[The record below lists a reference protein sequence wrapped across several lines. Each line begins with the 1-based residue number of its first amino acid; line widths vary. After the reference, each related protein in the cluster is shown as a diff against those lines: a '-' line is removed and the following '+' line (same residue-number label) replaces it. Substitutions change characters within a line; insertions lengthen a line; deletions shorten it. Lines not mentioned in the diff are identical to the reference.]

1 MPSNTRSGRSA
12 NSLNDTGSTSFSGT
26 KRSSSALGHSWRFKK
41 SKAVKIQTIP
51 KTVWLLDKPND
62 DVEISP
68 DGDCED
74 YSITDEMVLLKGE
87 FDLVSNQKEEDI
99 RRELEGI
106 FKRKYPCINM
116 YDFDFVKRDRHTIS
130 TPVVKEAHLWDFA
143 HVKHLCGNGRLYV
156 RLVTSRKDIEH
167 TEHKDSTLTASSE
180 DVVSP
185 ANSASVTTLEVDD
198 DEEDLPEFR
207 ANLLTTDEKVAR
219 IAAVFPGIPL
229 NVIRGA
235 FHAHGSIER
244 AVNALLS
251 YRSSE
256 REVEPAADSLS
267 ERNIA
272 DQKTEGTEINDGES
286 CPQVFERLRKK
297 MLPRGMREKSKVD
310 PDDQV
315 MDVYSYYKSP
325 DFDALAPISVYVKG
339 QPAVDAGGV
348 LRQVFGEVFALLC
361 NNEGI
366 KHIFTGEPY
375 RKVPVFSNELVV
387 NGFFEVLGKCFRTV
401 SCKVF
406 LGSLTYH
413 QQFTGTWQQGT
424 CKLP

>member
-1 MPSNTRSGRSA
+1 
-12 NSLNDTGSTSFSGT
+12 
-26 KRSSSALGHSWRFKK
+26 
-41 SKAVKIQTIP
+41 
-51 KTVWLLDKPND
+51 
-62 DVEISP
+62 
-68 DGDCED
+68 
-74 YSITDEMVLLKGE
+74 
-87 FDLVSNQKEEDI
+87 
-99 RRELEGI
+99 
-106 FKRKYPCINM
+106 M
-116 YDFDFVKRDRHTIS
+116 YDFDFVKRDRRTIS

-235 FHAHGSIER
+235 VHAHGSIER

-286 CPQVFERLRKK
+286 CTQVFERLRKK
-297 MLPRGMREKSKVD
+297 MLPRGMREKLKVD

-348 LRQVFGEVFALLC
+348 LRQVFGEVFTLLC

-387 NGFFEVLGKCFRTV
+387 NGFFEVLGK
-401 SCKVF
+401 
-406 LGSLTYH
+406 
-413 QQFTGTWQQGT
+413 
-424 CKLP
+424 

>member
-1 MPSNTRSGRSA
+1 
-12 NSLNDTGSTSFSGT
+12 
-26 KRSSSALGHSWRFKK
+26 
-41 SKAVKIQTIP
+41 
-51 KTVWLLDKPND
+51 
-62 DVEISP
+62 
-68 DGDCED
+68 
-74 YSITDEMVLLKGE
+74 
-87 FDLVSNQKEEDI
+87 
-99 RRELEGI
+99 
-106 FKRKYPCINM
+106 M

-235 FHAHGSIER
+235 VHAHGSIER

-286 CPQVFERLRKK
+286 CTQVFERLRKK
-297 MLPRGMREKSKVD
+297 MLPRGMREKLKVD

-387 NGFFEVLGKCFRTV
+387 NGFFEVLGK
-401 SCKVF
+401 
-406 LGSLTYH
+406 
-413 QQFTGTWQQGT
+413 
-424 CKLP
+424 

>member
-1 MPSNTRSGRSA
+1 M
-12 NSLNDTGSTSFSGT
+12 
-26 KRSSSALGHSWRFKK
+26 
-41 SKAVKIQTIP
+41 
-51 KTVWLLDKPND
+51 WLLDKPSD
-62 DVEISP
+62 DMEISP
-68 DGDCED
+68 DGDYED

-116 YDFDFVKRDRHTIS
+116 YDFEFVKRDRHTIS

-167 TEHKDSTLTASSE
+167 TEHRDSTVTASSE
-180 DVVSP
+180 DVVRP
-185 ANSASVTTLEVDD
+185 TYSASVTTLEVDD
-198 DEEDLPEFR
+198 DEEDLPEFK
-207 ANLLTTDEKVAR
+207 ANLLTTDEKVSR
-219 IAAVFPGIPL
+219 IAAVFPCIPF

-235 FHAHGSIER
+235 VLAHGSIER
-244 AVNALLS
+244 TVNALLS

-272 DQKTEGTEINDGES
+272 DQKKTEGAERVDGES
-286 CPQVFERLRKK
+286 CTQVFERLRKK
-297 MLPRGMREKSKVD
+297 MLPRGMREKLKVD

-325 DFDALAPISVYVKG
+325 DFDALAPISV
-339 QPAVDAGGV
+339 QWNPA
-348 LRQVFGEVFALLC
+348 LRPPRLYDHLVITA
-361 NNEGI
+361 
-366 KHIFTGEPY
+366 IFFQTK
-375 RKVPVFSNELVV
+375 RKN
-387 NGFFEVLGKCFRTV
+387 
-401 SCKVF
+401 
-406 LGSLTYH
+406 H
-413 QQFTGTWQQGT
+413 
-424 CKLP
+424 